1 MPTAKEYLLDT
12 HVFLWLML
20 GREDLK
26 EAQRQI
32 LASAA
37 TSGGIRVSAITC
49 WEVGMLA
56 ARGRIHLGMPCQGW
70 IAQSLSAPG
79 LSVLD
84 LSPRIAVEAAE
95 LPGEFHGD
103 LADRMLV
110 ASARVANIALA
121 TRDAKILAYAQ
132 EGYLQVLPC

>member
-1 MPTAKEYLLDT
+1 
-12 HVFLWLML
+12 ML
-20 GREDLK
+20 GDETLK
-26 EAQRQI
+26 DTQRQT

-37 TSGGIRVSAITC
+37 MSGKLRVSAITC

-56 ARGRIHLGMPCQGW
+56 TRGRIHLGMPCQEW
-70 IAQSLSAPG
+70 IAISLSAPG

-103 LADRMLV
+103 PADRILV
-110 ASARVANIALA
+110 ASARVKNLVLA
-121 TRDAKILAYAQ
+121 TRDAKILAYAK

>member
-1 MPTAKEYLLDT
+1 MIKGYLLDT

-20 GREDLK
+20 GCAHLK
-26 EAQRQI
+26 EAPVRT

-37 TSGGIRVSAITC
+37 ASGGLRVSPITC
-49 WEVGMLA
+49 WEVAMLA
-56 ARGRIHLGMPCQGW
+56 ARGRVHLGMPCQEW

-84 LSPRIAVEAAE
+84 LSAQIAVEAAE
-95 LPGEFHGD
+95 LPGQFHGD
-103 LADRMLV
+103 PADRILV
-110 ASARVANIALA
+110 ACARVKNIALA